1 MPKKAEK
8 SRGAKALYS
17 RREHLIQAKKD
28 KKYPVV
34 LSSFTYFLFVLFAVV
49 SDFLSIQQ
57 FQDKI
62 SRGDKVAGDIITA
75 ALIFGIDVVAPIT
88 LPHFLQ
94 AHFKQKKLRIIMLIS
109 IISSVGLLIVLNIIQ
124 KIIGADVMLAGA
136 GETVIVGKGLK
147 NVTLILYAVIPIAS
161 TVALTAISLRRDN
174 YKIYQMMRYCVL
186 AETDVQAQL
195 NELNDNRVER
205 DEEKLKAE
213 DDIRFITAVE
223 HLKSKAQTMFN
234 VARIILAEGKSP
246 EEAERIL
253 NSEPL
258 PHITPYDEAIRMNP
272 NHKVSFPETDI
283 NDDIILEN
291 KEEYV

>member
-1 MPKKAEK
+1 MRNEVEK

-17 RREHLIQAKKD
+17 RKEHLIQAKKD
-28 KKYPVV
+28 KKCPMV

-62 SRGDKVAGDIITA
+62 SRVDKVAGDIITA
-75 ALIFGIDVVAPIT
+75 ALIFCIDVIAPIT
-88 LPHFLQ
+88 LPHLLQ
-94 AHFKQKKLRIIMLIS
+94 THFKQKKLRTIMLIS
-109 IISSVGLLIVLNIIQ
+109 IISSVGLLIILNIIQ
-124 KIIGADVMLAGA
+124 KIAGADVMIPDAD
-136 GETVIVGKGLK
+136 ETVIVGEGLK
-147 NVTLILYAVIPIAS
+147 TVTLILYAIVPLAS

-205 DEEKLKAE
+205 DKKKLRAE
-213 DDIRFITAVE
+213 DDIKFITAVE
-223 HLKSKAQTMFN
+223 HLKCKAQSMFN
-234 VARIILAEGKSP
+234 IARIILAEEKTP

-258 PHITPYDEAIRMNP
+258 SHITPYDDAIRMNH
-272 NHKVSFPETDI
+272 NRKVSFFETDI
-283 NDDIILEN
+283 NDNIIVEN
-291 KEEYV
+291 KEE